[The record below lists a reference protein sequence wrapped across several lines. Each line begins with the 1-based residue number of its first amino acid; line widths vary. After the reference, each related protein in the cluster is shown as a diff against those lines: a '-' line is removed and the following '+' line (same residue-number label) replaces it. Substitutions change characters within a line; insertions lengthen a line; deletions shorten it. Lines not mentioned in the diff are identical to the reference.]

1 LQPHRLKSFKL
12 SNDTFF
18 IETVRDIDGLHLTP
32 PDHALVLC
40 IDEKSQSQALAR
52 TPPVLSMGLGY
63 VADITHDYVRHGTTT

>member
-1 LQPHRLKSFKL
+1 
-12 SNDTFF
+12 
-18 IETVRDIDGLHLTP
+18 
-32 PDHALVLC
+32 VLC